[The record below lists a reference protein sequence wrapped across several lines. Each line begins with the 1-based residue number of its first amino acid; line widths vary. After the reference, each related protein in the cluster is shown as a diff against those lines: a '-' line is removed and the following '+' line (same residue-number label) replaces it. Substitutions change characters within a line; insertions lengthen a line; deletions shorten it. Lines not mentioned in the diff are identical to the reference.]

1 MSKRWTRRPE
11 GSNWGEFG
19 DDDQLGRVNLLTPAR
34 VKAAMAEVQ
43 EGKRFCLSLPLDRPG
58 GRDLNPRRFPPRH
71 FATERGGLA
80 NFNLPLSI
88 DDPRHLDVVC
98 DDAVLLCLQYSSQWD
113 SFAHV
118 GARFDADGDGIAE
131 HCFYNGWTAADY
143 LDAPQTVECAAE
155 FQRYPG
161 ARVRRLGIE
170 NMAAACIQGRGV
182 LIDLYAHFGEA
193 RHYVGYDDLM
203 DVLAKD
209 QVIVEEGD
217 IVCLHTGFGKML
229 MAADGHPSKDALHN
243 AYPVLDGRDSKLQN
257 WIRDSGVAILIADNY
272 AVEGVP
278 SKPPADDSADFA
290 AMPLHHLCLFKLGI
304 HLGELWYLTD
314 LADHLRGQGRSRFLM
329 TAPPLRLPGAV
340 GSPANAIAT
349 V

>member
-1 MSKRWTRRPE
+1 MTKRWINRPE
-11 GSNWGEFG
+11 GSNWGDFG
-19 DDDQLGRVNLLTPAR
+19 DDDQKGRLNLLTPAR
-34 VKAAMAEVQ
+34 VKAAMADVHSGE
-43 EGKRFCLSLPLDRPG
+43 RFCLSLPLDLPG
-58 GRDLNPRRFPPRH
+58 GRNLNPRRFPPRH

-131 HCFYNGWTAADY
+131 NCFYNGWKADDY
-143 LDAPQTVECAAE
+143 LDAPDVIEGAAE
-155 FQRYPG
+155 FQRYPN
-161 ARVRRLGIE
+161 AKTRRLGVE
-170 NMAAACIQGRGV
+170 NMAEACIQGRGV
-182 LIDLYAHFGEA
+182 MIDLHAHFGDV

-203 DVLAKD
+203 GVMEKD
-209 QVIVEEGD
+209 NVVVEEGD
-217 IVCLHTGFGKML
+217 MVCLHSGFGQMV
-229 MAADGHPSKDALHN
+229 MDGQGDPDVDLLQN
-243 AYPVLDGRDSKLQN
+243 GFPVLNGRDGKLLE
-257 WIRDSGVAILIADNY
+257 WIRESGLAVLVADNY
-272 AVEGVP
+272 AVEGT
-278 SKPPADDSADFA
+278 PPLPA
-290 AMPLHHLCLFKLGI
+290 AEGETEYPFLPLHHHCLFKLGI
-304 HLGELWYLTD
+304 HLGELWYLSA
-314 LADHLRGQGRSRFLM
+314 LNAHLRAQGRSRFLM